1 MQMTTPAPMRYF
13 LMALLLIAT
22 ACNPASKVTSEE
34 PSVSATAY
42 VTSTRQLKTDKIPD
56 SIFQIPT
63 LRRLTVNGGGCNR
76 SAGNN
81 SSSNNANCWM
91 IREIPAEIANMQQ
104 LQLLELKANDLHTLP
119 QELAYLSKLKTLD
132 LSDNPALTNVNPVT
146 KLVNLENL
154 YLYGCDLQV
163 LPADIGNLIHL
174 KQLGLA
180 GNRIGAAEQER
191 IRQALPNC
199 KIAF

>member
-1 MQMTTPAPMRYF
+1 MRHF
-13 LMALLLIAT
+13 LMAALLIAA
-22 ACNPASKVTSEE
+22 ACNPASKVSNEETSL
-34 PSVSATAY
+34 STTAY
-42 VTSTRQLKTDKIPD
+42 VTSTRQLKSDKIPD

-81 SSSNNANCWM
+81 NANCWM
-91 IREIPAEIANMQQ
+91 IREIPAEISNLQQ
-104 LQLLELKANDLHTLP
+104 LQLLELKANDLRTIP

-163 LPADIGNLIHL
+163 LPADIDNLVNL

-199 KIAF
+199 KVSF

>member
-1 MQMTTPAPMRYF
+1 MRYF
-13 LMALLLIAT
+13 LMAVLLIAA
-22 ACNPASKVTSEE
+22 ACTPASKVSKEDTSLTT
-34 PSVSATAY
+34 TAY
-42 VTSTRQLKTDKIPD
+42 VTSTRQLKSDKIPD

-63 LRRLTVNGGGCNR
+63 LRRLTINGGGCNR
-76 SAGNN
+76 NAGNN
-81 SSSNNANCWM
+81 SVSSNANCWM
-91 IREIPAEIANMQQ
+91 IREIPAEISNMQQ
-104 LQLLELKANDLHTLP
+104 LQLLELKANDLRTIP

-163 LPADIGNLIHL
+163 LPADIDNLVNL

-180 GNRIGAAEQER
+180 GNRIGVAEQER
-191 IRQALPNC
+191 IRQALPGC